1 MFTHLVIQLFSSKL
15 FCIDCITV
23 LHCFDIQIRRIV
35 CNIICHFLLL
45 NIKSFLQISDSIRFF
60 VDIPVIIFFISL
72 WSTYQLVNFFIL
84 FPDIGAQA
92 VNFILKLVN
101 FVFMSF
107 FKWSCSFF
115 MLVLGS
121 EYSITFL
128 QCLNKDI
135 CKGYSQIFFKI
146 IPDVFLG
153 NNMWKGIILI
163 SQLSWE
169 PNLAI
174 FVKKIAHNKFQ
185 YKCEMSLW

>member
-128 QCLNKDI
+128 QCLNKDV
-135 CKGYSQIFFKI
+135 CKGYSQNFFKT
-146 IPDVFLG
+146 IPNVFLG

-174 FVKKIAHNKFQ
+174 FGQKDCSQ
-185 YKCEMSLW
+185 